1 MSSMPE
7 WRVPPHAQPRPE
19 DYEFDLDLA
28 LSAVVG
34 IHSIVPP
41 DAFSADSLGT
51 ERAGNGVL
59 IGDGPVLTIGY
70 LITEAETVWLHLG
83 GGRRVVQGHAL
94 GFDQESGFGLVQAL
108 GPIDLEPLPLG
119 SSDAAQV
126 GDRVVLAGA
135 GGATRSVAARIT
147 ARQEFAG
154 YWEYALDRALFTF
167 PAHPNWGG
175 AGLISEQGELIGI
188 GSLQLERM
196 REGRTE
202 NLNMVVPIDLLKP
215 IFDDLRTL
223 GRVNRPPRPWLG
235 VFTTEIEDKV
245 VVVGISPKGP
255 AMRGALKSGD
265 VIVAVKGETIASQ
278 AEFYRKLWALGPA
291 GVEVPL
297 TLYRDGT
304 TFDLTLASADRAA
317 FLKRPRLH

>member
-7 WRVPPHAQPRPE
+7 WRVPPAAQPRPE
-19 DYEFDLDLA
+19 DYEFDLEHA

-34 IHSIVPP
+34 IHSIVPA
-41 DAFSADSLGT
+41 DAFSADSLGV

-59 IGDGPVLTIGY
+59 IGDGLVLTIGY

-83 GGRRVVQGHAL
+83 RRQVVQGHAL

-108 GPIDLEPLPLG
+108 GDVDLDPLPLG
-119 SSDAAQV
+119 VSDAVQV

-135 GGATRSVAARIT
+135 GGVTHSVAARI
-147 ARQEFAG
+147 AERQEFAG
-154 YWEYALDRALFTF
+154 YWEYALEQALFTF

-175 AGLISEQGELIGI
+175 AGLISEQGDLIGI
-188 GSLQLERM
+188 GSLQLERA
-196 REGRTE
+196 RGGKTE
-202 NLNMVVPIDLLKP
+202 NLNMVVPIDLKP
-215 IFDDLRTL
+215 IFDDLRTF
-223 GRVNRPPRPWLG
+223 GRVNKPPRPWLG
-235 VFTTEIEDKV
+235 VFTTEIEGRV

-255 AMRGALKSGD
+255 AARGPLKSGD
-265 VIVAVKGETIASQ
+265 MIVAVKGERIASQ

-297 TLYRDGT
+297 TLYRDGK
-304 TFDLTLASADRAA
+304 TFELMLASADRAA